1 MSEYSLEEIKKLRRY
16 NGSFYKGITVTRKA
30 SEYVDWL
37 ISALEKSRAEAKR
50 LEQLIDDWRGTAGL
64 ETVFMKQWKNRAE
77 KAEAEVKRLHENKN
91 VEMVRR
97 IENCLE
103 IAIDRAENAEDEVKR
118 LKERFADG

>member
-1 MSEYSLEEIKKLRRY
+1 MSEDRLKEIKRRLKDEDWLY
-16 NGSFYKGITVTRKA
+16 WSAYSTSSGKQDDAEPDMS
-30 SEYVDWL
+30 WL
-37 ISALEKSRAEAKR
+37 ISELEQSRAE
-50 LEQLIDDWRGTAGL
+50 I
-64 ETVFMKQWKNRAE
+64 
-77 KAEAEVKRLHENKN
+77 KRLHENKN

>member
-1 MSEYSLEEIKKLRRY
+1 MSEDRLEVRMACRQRHPLD
-16 NGSFYKGITVTRKA
+16 GA
-30 SEYVDWL
+30 DAQ
-37 ISALEKSRAEAKR
+37 ALEGALQQVETE
-50 LEQLIDDWRGTAGL
+50 LEQSR
-64 ETVFMKQWKNRAE
+64 
-77 KAEAEVKRLHENKN
+77 AEVKRLHENKN